1 MQQKKQIFVNK
12 SKITAVYYLFL
23 STPFLALDE
32 FFVFYRQARQR
43 LVISGSSSDT
53 TQNRTAV
60 LSVHNSE
67 LLQPRCSHS
76 SPHITT
82 VNKLTP
88 QPENDRLYTNPEVL
102 ESIDRR
108 FVCRMLSQQS
118 TGKSV
123 TTVHLVVQR

>member
-1 MQQKKQIFVNK
+1 MQQKNQIFVNK

-23 STPFLALDE
+23 STSFLALNE
-32 FFVFYRQARQR
+32 FFVLYRQAQKR

-53 TQNRTAV
+53 IQNRTAV
-60 LSVHNSE
+60 QSVHNCE
-67 LLQPRCSHS
+67 LLQPRCSYS

-82 VNKLTP
+82 VNKLTL

-123 TTVHLVVQR
+123 KAVHLVVQR